1 MKAPD
6 MTILYVR
13 DIAASARFYADLFDL
28 VPDLETPRFT
38 SFTQPGGHHLALWSG
53 REEAPAPV
61 ADQHT
66 PTAELCVT
74 LPGAPQS
81 VDDAHAEWAGRG
93 LEIAEPPHDAPF
105 GRTFVA
111 LDPDGNRLR
120 VAPVD

>member
-13 DIAASARFYADLFDL
+13 DVAASARFYADLFDL
-28 VPDLETPRFT
+28 APDLETPRFT
-38 SFTQPGGHHLALWSG
+38 SFTLPGGHHLALWSG
-53 REEAPAPV
+53 YEGRPAPV
-61 ADQHT
+61 ADEGT
-66 PTAELCVT
+66 PTSELGVA

-81 VDDAHAEWAGRG
+81 VDEAHADWAARG
-93 LEIAEPPHDAPF
+93 LEIVEAPHDAPF

-111 LDPDGNRLR
+111 RDRDGNRLR